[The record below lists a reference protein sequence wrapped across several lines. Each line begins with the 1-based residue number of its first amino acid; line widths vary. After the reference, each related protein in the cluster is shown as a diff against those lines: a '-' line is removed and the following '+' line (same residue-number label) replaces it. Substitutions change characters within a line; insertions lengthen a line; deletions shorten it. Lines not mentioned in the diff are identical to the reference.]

1 MSGIFVGV
9 DGSPESRK
17 ALEWA
22 HQEAVLRG
30 MTVTAIMAW
39 EHDRHAGAI
48 TRLPPNDA
56 PSIAKGVL
64 DAEIRPFS
72 ASDLPVVGELVEGD
86 AAQVLSARAADADLL
101 VLGAS
106 GHTQRTGLVTHH
118 CITHSPCTVVVV
130 R

>member
-1 MSGIFVGV
+1 MSDIFVGV

-22 HQEAVLRG
+22 HAEAVLRG
-30 MTVTAIMAW
+30 MNVTAIMVFKP
-39 EHDRHAGAI
+39 DRHAGAI
-48 TRLPPNDA
+48 TSLPPNDA
-56 PSIAKGVL
+56 ASIAKDVL
-64 DAEIRPFS
+64 DSETRSFS

-86 AAQVLSARAADADLL
+86 AAQVLSGRAVDGDLL

-118 CITHSPCTVVVV
+118 CITHSACTVVVV